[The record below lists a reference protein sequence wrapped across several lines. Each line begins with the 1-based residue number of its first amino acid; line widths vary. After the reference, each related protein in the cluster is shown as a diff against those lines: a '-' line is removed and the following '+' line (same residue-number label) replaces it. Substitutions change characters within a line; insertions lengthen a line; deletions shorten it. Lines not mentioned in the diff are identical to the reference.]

1 MAIKFTSPE
10 WRGGGGTVTT
20 PATNGVVRHLY
31 PGGSVA
37 QATTTKV
44 NTALTQRDGLAPS
57 AGTSGGGSG
66 TGTSG
71 GSSAGGSAGAS
82 APAGSVLSAML
93 ASIQQQRDAAYD
105 RAVAAQ
111 KQNLGYAQQQLNDST
126 DRALREAYINRM
138 QSQRNLQQQLTAQ
151 GLNGGASETTTASML
166 NNYGSAR
173 NALETERQR
182 QLTAL
187 QQTYQNN
194 LAQLDAQRA
203 GGAAAALTE
212 LAPTLGTL
220 AANNALP
227 TVNLTQGSSDTAAMR
242 YYLKQLGLLEEDE

>member
-1 MAIKFTSPE
+1 MARRYDTLMSTLGINPPKTTAQTSV
-10 WRGGGGTVTT
+10 GG
-20 PATNGVVRHLY
+20 
-31 PGGSVA
+31 A
-37 QATTTKV
+37 QAVPMTDGGRV
-44 NTALTQRDGLAPS
+44 DAYTAPKGNSYSTGAIVRS
-57 AGTSGGGSG
+57 SGGSG

-71 GSSAGGSAGAS
+71 GSSAGAS
-82 APAGSVLSAML
+82 APAGSMLSAML

-166 NNYGSAR
+166 NNYGNAR